1 MYSRSH
7 AIISAVV
14 GISLAATAPEFHQPI
29 YILAFVVVLGV
40 GIDLDHFVIGR
51 INRGD
56 WSNLTRCLRNP
67 SQVFVDQASIFDQ
80 GDIWRDQRLF
90 SHLLIGG
97 VLIVFVWYVSE
108 YLAFVTAVTIYTH
121 VLSDLYS
128 DIRTRDAYL
137 SQSN

>member
-7 AIISAVV
+7 TIISVIIGVPLAVTAPGFHQQLHILVYVV
-14 GISLAATAPEFHQPI
+14 G
-29 YILAFVVVLGV
+29 LGV

-56 WSNLTRCLRNP
+56 WSNLTRCIRNP
-67 SQVFVDQASIFDQ
+67 SQVFVDQASIFNR

-97 VLIVFVWYVSE
+97 FLIGLIWFISE
-108 YLAFVTAVTIYTH
+108 YLAFVTAVTVYTH
-121 VLSDLYS
+121 VILDLYS

-137 SQSN
+137 SQRE

>member
-1 MYSRSH
+1 MYSRNH

-14 GISLAATAPEFHQPI
+14 GILLAVTAPESNQPVYVLI
-29 YILAFVVVLGV
+29 YVVALGV

-56 WSNLTRCLRNP
+56 WSNLTHCLQNP
-67 SQVFVDQASIFDQ
+67 SQVFVDQASIFDR

-97 VLIVFVWYVSE
+97 VLTVFVWFASE
-108 YLAFVTAVTIYTH
+108 YLAFVTTVTIYTH
-121 VLSDLYS
+121 LTADLYS

-137 SQSN
+137 RQSE

>member
-7 AIISAVV
+7 AIISVIIGVPLAV
-14 GISLAATAPEFHQPI
+14 TAPEFHQQL
-29 YILAFVVVLGV
+29 YILIYVVVLGV

-56 WSNLTRCLRNP
+56 WSNLTRCLRSP
-67 SQVFVDQASIFDQ
+67 SQVFVDQASIFER

-97 VLIVFVWYVSE
+97 VLIGLVWFISE
-108 YLAFVTAVTIYTH
+108 YLAFVTAVTVYTH
-121 VLSDLYS
+121 VIADLYS
-128 DIRTRDAYL
+128 DMRTRDAYL
-137 SQSN
+137 SQRE